1 MSEATSVIVV
11 SADVGTRS
19 HVRLTL
25 GDERFAV
32 LEAEDAASAVHLV
45 AAQRP
50 GVIVLDLDL
59 PDGGALA
66 LARSLRSQPETGA
79 VRTLVLVPRGDS
91 VPDGAPGIDASLIV
105 PSTTF
110 ALLKKVDGLLLD

>member
-11 SADVGTRS
+11 STDVGTRS

-25 GDERFAV
+25 GDDRFAIR
-32 LEAEDAASAVHLV
+32 EAEDAATAVHLV

-50 GVIVLDLDL
+50 GVIVLDLEL

-66 LARSLRSQPETGA
+66 LARSLRSQPETEA
-79 VRTLVLVPRGDS
+79 VRTLVLVPRAGS
-91 VPDGAPGIDASLIV
+91 VPAGAPGIDASLMV

-110 ALLKKVDGLLLD
+110 ALLKKVDGLLVD